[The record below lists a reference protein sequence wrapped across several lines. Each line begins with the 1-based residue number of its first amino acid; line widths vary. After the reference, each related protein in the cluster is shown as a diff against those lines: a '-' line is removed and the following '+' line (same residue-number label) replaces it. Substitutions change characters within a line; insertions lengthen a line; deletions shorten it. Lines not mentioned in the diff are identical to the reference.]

1 MAATLVSDLSDLFQG
16 QALSQ
21 AATELGESE
30 GSVMR
35 GFQTAS
41 AAILGGLA
49 GKAGQT
55 GSLRQ
60 IFELV
65 TGPMNDSSVLS
76 NIRGLFSKSVGS
88 TPDGLGSRF
97 LSMLFG
103 GNQSQ
108 VAEKVG
114 LASGLKPS
122 SASALMTFA
131 APMVLGLLGRRV
143 SEGHMDMS
151 SFSNFL
157 QRERSGISSMIPA
170 GLSNILGTPAAAAAD
185 VSQAVRSA
193 NPGRWLWPAIALAA
207 VIGLIW
213 YFGLGRQQASNVVGQ
228 AGQQVRS
235 AAQNVTGF
243 LKTSLAN
250 GIELNIP
257 QNGMES
263 RLLAFLKDPSQ
274 PLSKTTWFE
283 FDRLTF
289 ETNAATLRPESQEQL
304 RNVAG
309 ILQAYPTMGVK
320 IGGYTDDTGDPAANV
335 QLSQQRA
342 DSVMQQLTGMGI
354 SADRLQAEG
363 YGAQYPV
370 ADNSTEAGRAK
381 NRRIALQVTQR

>member
-1 MAATLVSDLSDLFQG
+1 
-16 QALSQ
+16 
-21 AATELGESE
+21 
-30 GSVMR
+30 MR

-55 GSLRQ
+55 GFLRQ
-60 IFELV
+60 IFELI
-65 TGPMNDSSVLS
+65 TGPMNDSSILS
-76 NIRGLFSKSVGS
+76 NVRGLFSKSVGS
-88 TPDGLGSRF
+88 PSDGLGSRF

-108 VAEKVG
+108 IAEKVG
-114 LASGLKPS
+114 LAAGLRPS
-122 SASALMTFA
+122 SASTLMSFA
-131 APMVLGLLGRRV
+131 APMVLGLLGKRV
-143 SEGHMDMS
+143 NEGHMDMS
-151 SFSNFL
+151 SFSSLL
-157 QRERSGISSMIPA
+157 QRERSGISSMLPA

-185 VSQAVRSA
+185 VSQATQSA
-193 NPGRWLWPAIALAA
+193 SPRRWLWPVVALAA
-207 VIGLIW
+207 LIGLIW
-213 YFGLGRQQASNVVGQ
+213 FAVRGRQQAGDVVGQ

-235 AAQNVTGF
+235 AAQSVTGF

-250 GIELNIP
+250 GIELSIP

-263 RLLAFLKDPSQ
+263 HLLAFLKDPSQ
-274 PLSKTTWFE
+274 PLSNATWFE

-289 ETNAATLRPESQEQL
+289 DTNAATLRPESQEQL
-304 RNVAG
+304 RNIAG
-309 ILQAYPTMGVK
+309 ILQAYPMMRVK
-320 IGGYTDDTGDPAANV
+320 IGGYTDNTGDPAANAL
-335 QLSQQRA
+335 LSQQRV
-342 DSVMQQLTGMGI
+342 DSVMQQLTGMGF